1 VTLEW
6 TEVAHDGMMVG
17 FCDNGDKP

>member
-1 VTLEW
+1 
-6 TEVAHDGMMVG
+6 VAHDGMMVG